1 MSAGGRRSTVPPLRE
16 VTGPGALGGGWKRTR
31 DLLYL
36 IAATEFK
43 RAYFGTVLGY
53 LWTLA
58 RPLLLFGVMLAV
70 FTQAFRLGD
79 AVENYP
85 VLLLL
90 NIVLFG
96 LFQESTSTAVTS
108 VVAHEGIVRKTQ
120 FPRLVIP
127 LSVVLTSLFNLGLNL
142 VAVFAFLLAFGVEP
156 RWTWLG
162 LPVLVLA
169 ITVLATAVSMI
180 VSALYPR
187 FRDVAII
194 WSVAVTA
201 LFYATPV
208 LYPLEFVSERLREF
222 ISLNPLA
229 PIFALAHR
237 WIVNPD
243 APSPAELTGGTGRL
257 LVPLGIYVATCAVA
271 VWVFRR
277 EAPRIAEEL

>member
-1 MSAGGRRSTVPPLRE
+1 MSAPVLRE
-16 VTGPGALGGGWKRTR
+16 VSGPGALGGGWRRTR
-31 DLLYL
+31 DLLLL

-58 RPLLLFGVMLAV
+58 RPLLLFGVLLAV
-70 FTQAFRLGD
+70 FTQAFRLPAD
-79 AVENYP
+79 VEHYE

-96 LFQESTSTAVTS
+96 LFQESTTTAVTS
-108 VVAHEGIVRKTQ
+108 VVMHEGIVRKTQ

-127 LSVVLTSLFNLGLNL
+127 LSVVLTALFNLGLNL
-142 VAVFAFLLAFGVEP
+142 VVVVVFLLAFGVDVQA
-156 RWTWLG
+156 TWLL
-162 LPVLVLA
+162 LPVLVLLLT
-169 ITVLATAVSMI
+169 IFSTAVSMI
-180 VSALYPR
+180 VSSLYPR

-194 WSVAVTA
+194 WSVAATA
-201 LFYATPV
+201 LFYGTPV
-208 LYPLEFVSERLREF
+208 LYPLEVVDERLREV

-229 PIFALAHR
+229 PIFELSHK
-237 WIVNPD
+237 WIVNAD

-257 LVPLGIYVATCAVA
+257 MIPIGIYVLVCALA

>member
-1 MSAGGRRSTVPPLRE
+1 MSPPVLRE
-16 VTGPGALGGGWKRTR
+16 VSGPGALGGSWRRTR
-31 DLLYL
+31 DLLFL

-58 RPLLLFGVMLAV
+58 RPLLLFGVLLAV
-70 FTQAFRLGD
+70 FTQAFKLP
-79 AVENYP
+79 ENIEHYE

-96 LFQESTSTAVTS
+96 LFQESTNAAVTS

-127 LSVVLTSLFNLGLNL
+127 LSVVLTALFNLGLNL
-142 VAVFAFLLAFGVEP
+142 IVVVVFLLAFDVDV
-156 RWTWLG
+156 RATWLL

-169 ITVLATAVSMI
+169 LTVFATAVSMI
-180 VSALYPR
+180 VSSLYPR

-194 WSVAVTA
+194 WSVAATA
-201 LFYATPV
+201 LFYGTPV
-208 LYPLEFVSERLREF
+208 LYPLEVVDERMREI
-222 ISLNPLA
+222 ISINPLA
-229 PIFALAHR
+229 PIFELSHK
-237 WIVNPD
+237 WIVNAD
-243 APSPAELTGGTGRL
+243 APSPVELTGGTGRL
-257 LVPLGIYVATCAVA
+257 MIPIAIYVAVCVLA

>member
-1 MSAGGRRSTVPPLRE
+1 MSAPVLRE
-16 VTGPGALGGGWKRTR
+16 VRGPGALGGSWRRTR

-58 RPLLLFGVMLAV
+58 RPLMLFGVLLAV
-70 FTQAFRLGD
+70 FTQAFKLPEN
-79 AVENYP
+79 VEHYE

-96 LFQESTSTAVTS
+96 LFQESTTTAVTS

-142 VAVFAFLLAFGVEP
+142 IVVFVFLLAFGVDV
-156 RWTWLG
+156 RATWLL
-162 LPVLVLA
+162 LPVLVLLL
-169 ITVLATAVSMI
+169 TVFATAVSMI
-180 VSALYPR
+180 VSSLYPR

-194 WSVAVTA
+194 WSVGATA

-208 LYPLEFVSERLREF
+208 LYPLEVVDARMREI

-229 PIFALAHR
+229 PIFELAHR
-237 WIVNPD
+237 WIVDAD

-257 LVPLGIYVATCAVA
+257 MIPIAIYVLVCVLA